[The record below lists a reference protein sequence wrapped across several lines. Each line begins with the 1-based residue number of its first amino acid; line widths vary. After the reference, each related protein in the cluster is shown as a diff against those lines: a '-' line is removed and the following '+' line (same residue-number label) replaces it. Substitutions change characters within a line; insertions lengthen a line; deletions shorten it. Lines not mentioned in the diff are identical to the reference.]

1 MGKKLYVGNLPYSAT
16 QESLEAAFGA
26 CGEVNSVNVIKDR
39 DSGQSKG
46 FAFVEMTRDNEAQKA
61 IESLNGSSMD
71 GRDIVVNE
79 AKPMRSR
86 GGNSGGGNSHRS
98 RY

>member
-1 MGKKLYVGNLPYSAT
+1 MGRKLYVGNLPYSVN
-16 QESLEAAFGA
+16 QQSLQDTFSH
-26 CGEVNSVNVIKDR
+26 CGTVESVNVIMDR
-39 DSGQSKG
+39 DTGQSKG

-61 IESLNGSSMD
+61 IDTLNGSSMD

-79 AKPMRSR
+79 AKPMRPR
-86 GGNSGGGNSHRS
+86 GGDSGRGNGQR